1 MKQDACNN
9 NSLSRIIPWG
19 HELLAEAVTP
29 GSFVVDLTAGRGQ
42 DTLALWQMVG
52 TQGQVVAFDVQ
63 ACALEMTQQRLLA
76 AEVPV
81 RKIDQVHL
89 PVPIRPGVDLVEIC
103 HSRYSEVIAA
113 SPAAIIANLG
123 YLPGGD
129 QRLITR
135 PETTLSS
142 LRQALESLVAGGRMA
157 VVVYPGHSGGE
168 SEAVLV
174 GGFFSALDSRF
185 FDVLQMS
192 LSNRRQAPGL
202 FVVEKRTGSGRGSC

>member
-1 MKQDACNN
+1 MKQDFCNS

-19 HELLAEAVTP
+19 HELLAEVVAP
-29 GSFVVDLTAGRGQ
+29 GSLVVDLTAGRGQ
-42 DTLALWQMVG
+42 DTLALWQMAG
-52 TQGQVVAFDVQ
+52 AQGQVVAFDIQ
-63 ACALEMTQQRLLA
+63 AAALEATQQRLLEA
-76 AEVPV
+76 GAPV
-81 RKIDQVHL
+81 RQIDADHL
-89 PVPIRPGVDLVEIC
+89 LVSLRPGVDLVRLC
-103 HSRYSEVIAA
+103 HSRYSEVISA

-168 SEAVLV
+168 REAALV
-174 GGFFSALDSRF
+174 GGFFSTLDSMF

-202 FVVEKRTGSGRGSC
+202 FVVEKRAGSGRGSC